1 MSNFFQNFEKKTGVD
16 LGEVFRLANSVKS
29 ANFKDEA
36 TVRSLIQQV
45 AKVANKQVNKET
57 EDQLV
62 NTIINNPDKVN
73 ANTISKMLDKK

>member
-16 LGEVFRLANSVKS
+16 IGKVINLANSVKG

-45 AKVANKQVNKET
+45 ANVANRSVKKET

-62 NTIINNPDKVN
+62 NTIVNNPDQVN
-73 ANTISKMLDKK
+73 AKTVSKMLDKN